1 MASRSV
7 GPAEANARA
16 TALLAR
22 SVAAQANVLAYIDGF
37 MVIGFASI
45 GVLLLMLLLRQP
57 PGLPNLAARTGSPA
71 QG

>member
-1 MASRSV
+1 
-7 GPAEANARA
+7 
-16 TALLAR
+16 
-22 SVAAQANVLAYIDGF
+22 VLAYIDGF